1 MLSKLKRNKNQQH
14 LELLPC
20 FPLQADC
27 VTTFYQTEDFR
38 LQLLRLIEQSQ
49 HRIYLS
55 ALYLENDEGGRDVLQ
70 ALYAAKAE
78 RPQLDIRI
86 FVDWHRAQRG
96 RIGEGASSTNAGWY
110 TAMAKAHPETEIP
123 IYGVPVNTREAL
135 GVLHLKGF
143 VFDDSVL
150 YSGASLNNVYLHRLE
165 KYRYDRY
172 HQIQHTDLANSMVK
186 FMQDSLMN
194 SPAVQRLDRDDKPT
208 TQEIK
213 VAIKRFRHELKS
225 ANYETYGTCTNAD
238 NLSIRPLCGLGKRSA
253 LNLAIQDL
261 FGAVEEQLTI
271 CTPYFNLPAPLVKSI
286 HQLLAQG
293 KRVEIII
300 GDKTANDFFIPPEE
314 KFKIIGALPYLYE
327 INLRRFMSRLQRF
340 INSEQLVIRLWKDS
354 DNSYHLKGVWVDNRW
369 QMLTGNNL
377 NPRAWGLDLENALLI
392 HDPKGELQTQ
402 RQTELEHIRQHTR
415 HITHYQQ
422 LENLPQYPEPVRK
435 LLRRLSRMRIDRL
448 INKIL

>member
-20 FPLQADC
+20 FPLQADS
-27 VTTFYQTEDFR
+27 VNTLFKTDDFR
-38 LQLLRLIEQSQ
+38 TRLLDLIGLAKQ
-49 HRIYLS
+49 RIYIA
-55 ALYLENDEGGRDVLQ
+55 ALYLENDEGGQEILH
-70 ALYAAKAE
+70 ALYSAKATT
-78 RPQLDIRI
+78 PHLDIRI

-96 RIGEGASSTNAGWY
+96 RIGESALSTNAQWY
-110 TAMAKAHPETEIP
+110 TDQATAHPDSEIP

-143 VFDDSVL
+143 VIDDTVL
-150 YSGASLNNVYLHRLE
+150 YSGASLNNVYLHKQD

-172 HQIQHTDLANSMVK
+172 HQIHHPDLANSMVK

-194 SPAVQRLDRDDKPT
+194 AGAVQRLDRNDKPT

-213 VAIKRFRHELKS
+213 VAIKQLRHALKT
-225 ANYETYGTCTNAD
+225 ATYETYGTCN
-238 NLSIRPLCGLGKRSA
+238 NNECLSIRPLCGLGKRSQ
-253 LNLAIQDL
+253 LNEAIQDL
-261 FGAVEEQLTI
+261 LASTEEQLTI
-271 CTPYFNLPAPLVKSI
+271 CTPYFNLPAPLVKII
-286 HQLLAQG
+286 HRLLQLG

-300 GDKTANDFFIPPEE
+300 GDKTANDFYLSPEE
-314 KFKIIGALPYLYE
+314 KFRVIGALPYLYE

-340 INSEQLVIRLWKDS
+340 ILNDQLSIRLWKDQ
-354 DNSYHLKGVWVDNRW
+354 DNTYHLKGVWVDNRW
-369 QMLTGNNL
+369 QLLTGNNL

-392 HDPKGELQTQ
+392 HDPQAELQTQ
-402 RQTELEHIRQHTR
+402 RHTELQHIREHTT

-422 LENLPQYPEPVRK
+422 LQTLSDYPEPVKK
-435 LLRRLSRMRIDRL
+435 LIRRLSRMRIDRL